1 MSVVEILRL
10 AWVAIE
16 SNLKHW
22 WPVDHAQVTPLV
34 LLTDEHLEA
43 VMTPERCRL
52 VLSTPRGPKARRPGK

>member
-34 LLTDEHLEA
+34 LLTDEHLET
-43 VMTPERCRL
+43 VMTPERC
-52 VLSTPRGPKARRPGK
+52 